1 MCSAHVGGATASQ
14 DGGSVTMH
22 RHSPLAFANPS
33 KNHSGFAH
41 VGSDGLR
48 RLTNKSKPGITC
60 EHASLLLLHAL
71 KLPHVHSQN
80 HPASRY
86 AHAAFTA
93 CVLLIWGSAGFAG
106 RWFCYHAQALPTC
119 IRKSFVK
126 NTQDLLMWGVTAYA
140 AK

>member
-60 EHASLLLLHAL
+60 EHASRASVSVSSAHGNVRYYSQRPTSSFAEPSRLRGMDMLQGSMCSA
-71 KLPHVHSQN
+71 HVGGATASQF
-80 HPASRY
+80 H
-86 AHAAFTA
+86 H
-93 CVLLIWGSAGFAG
+93 
-106 RWFCYHAQALPTC
+106 
-119 IRKSFVK
+119 K
-126 NTQDLLMWGVTAYA
+126 
-140 AK
+140 

>member
-60 EHASLLLLHAL
+60 EHVSRACFICHLRMVTSYFKLLLLSYL
-71 KLPHVHSQN
+71 LPPQ
-80 HPASRY
+80 
-86 AHAAFTA
+86 
-93 CVLLIWGSAGFAG
+93 
-106 RWFCYHAQALPTC
+106 
-119 IRKSFVK
+119 
-126 NTQDLLMWGVTAYA
+126 
-140 AK
+140 

>member
-60 EHASLLLLHAL
+60 EHASLLL
-71 KLPHVHSQN
+71 
-80 HPASRY
+80 
-86 AHAAFTA
+86 
-93 CVLLIWGSAGFAG
+93 
-106 RWFCYHAQALPTC
+106 
-119 IRKSFVK
+119 
-126 NTQDLLMWGVTAYA
+126 
-140 AK
+140 